1 MTNGGSIIN
10 KYICS
15 ESCFIVVCS
24 HHIAKHHVTAV
35 NNPSR
40 TFRASGVELLHRV
53 VQADADRGKAHLP
66 VQPGHQA
73 AVEAAGALGLHHG
86 EDGAE
91 HASVSHRLAVER
103 GFGFALNLEERG
115 RKADATTKKKDER
128 VISFSRTVLAW
139 NSWYPAEGDLTRKA
153 VHATSTATTWLYP
166 EEVCMWHKT

>member
-53 VQADADRGKAHLP
+53 VQADADRGEAHLP

-91 HASVSHRLAVER
+91 HASVSHLLAVER
-103 GFGFALNLEERG
+103 GFGFALNLEEGG
-115 RKADATTKKKDER
+115 RKADAMTKKKTN
-128 VISFSRTVLAW
+128 VSSVFL
-139 NSWYPAEGDLTRKA
+139 GL
-153 VHATSTATTWLYP
+153 
-166 EEVCMWHKT
+166 C